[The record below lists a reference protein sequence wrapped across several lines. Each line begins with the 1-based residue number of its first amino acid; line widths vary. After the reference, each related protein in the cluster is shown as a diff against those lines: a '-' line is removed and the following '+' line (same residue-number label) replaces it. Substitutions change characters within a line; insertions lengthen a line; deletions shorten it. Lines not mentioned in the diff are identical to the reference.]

1 MEEKRDN
8 ILDNLE
14 ELISKEA
21 IIDKDGVVSAYT
33 VYKALQRYFE
43 NVFFSAYDNYNLV
56 SKINSLYT
64 KKEIRDSRRKGF
76 DSPYLKVLDIRS
88 NIYNINRD
96 RNEIQVTFIPFGP
109 ENKGYGSRKNV
120 LYKRKDD
127 EVIYTKY
134 KEMPNFCDKV
144 WEECHEDIDNIFDIC
159 NSHSRLKEFFKDGN
173 REYALLLKYN
183 DFMAKITFDYLG
195 NVKYRVLLNNEI
207 REIGV
212 KTHSEIIHL
221 LNDNE
226 RLLMERIPVNVEE
239 LSLLFQDILNEDM
252 VKRGNVR
259 VRKM

>member
-14 ELISKEA
+14 EILSKEA

-33 VYKALQRYFE
+33 VYKSLQRYFE

-64 KKEIRDSRRKGF
+64 KKEIRDSRRNGF

-88 NIYNINRD
+88 NVYNINRD
-96 RNEIQVTFIPFGP
+96 RDEVQVTFIPFGP
-109 ENKGYGSRKNV
+109 ENRGYQPRKNV
-120 LYKRKDD
+120 FYKKKND
-127 EVIYTKY
+127 EAIYTKF

-144 WEECHEDIDNIFDIC
+144 WRECHEDIESIFDIC
-159 NSHSRLKEFFKDGN
+159 NSHSRLKEYFKDGN
-173 REYALLLKYN
+173 HEYALLFKYN
-183 DFMAKITFDYLG
+183 DVMAKITFDYLG

-212 KTHSEIIHL
+212 KTHSRIKHL

-226 RLLMERIPVNVEE
+226 RELMERIPVNIDE
-239 LSLLFQDILNEDM
+239 LSLTFQDILNEDM
-252 VKRGNVR
+252 VKRGKVR

>member
-8 ILDNLE
+8 ILYNLE

-43 NVFFSAYDNYNLV
+43 NVFFNAYDNYNLV

-64 KKEIRDSRRKGF
+64 QKEIRDSRRNGF
-76 DSPYLKVLDIRS
+76 NSPYLKVLDIKS
-88 NIYNINRD
+88 NVYNINRD
-96 RNEIQVTFIPFGP
+96 RDEVQVTFIPFGP
-109 ENKGYGSRKNV
+109 ENRGIEPRKNV
-120 LYKRKDD
+120 LYKKKDD

-134 KEMPNFCDKV
+134 KDMPNFCDKV
-144 WEECHEDIDNIFDIC
+144 WENCHEDIDNIFDIC
-159 NSHSRLKEFFKDGN
+159 SKHSKLRNYFKDGN
-173 REYALLLKYN
+173 REYALLFKY
-183 DFMAKITFDYLG
+183 DDIMTKITFDYLG

-207 REIGV
+207 KVIGV
-212 KTHSEIIHL
+212 KTHTMIKQL
-221 LNDNE
+221 LDDNE
-226 RLLMERIPVNVEE
+226 RELMERIPVNIDE

-259 VRKM
+259 VRKL